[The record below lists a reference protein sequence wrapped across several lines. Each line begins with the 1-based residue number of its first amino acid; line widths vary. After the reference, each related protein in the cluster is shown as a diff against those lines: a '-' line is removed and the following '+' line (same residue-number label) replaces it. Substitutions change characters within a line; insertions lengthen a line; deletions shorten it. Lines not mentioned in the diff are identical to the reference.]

1 MAGNAKS
8 ANELLQSALQRQL
21 NRDSL
26 GAAQDYRRVL
36 EVDARNKNAWYGLG
50 IIDQQDGRTADA
62 RANFEKA
69 LEIDPHFMSALYSE
83 AYMLRS
89 SDPDRAVELLKRAA
103 ATNPKAAT
111 IHLQL
116 GQLLAARGR
125 KSEAGDAFRR
135 AVAVDHKLLSQ
146 VPEEFRDAV
155 SR

>member
-8 ANELLQSALQRQL
+8 ADALLRSALQRQVS
-21 NRDSL
+21 RDPL
-26 GAAQDYRRVL
+26 GAVQDYRRVL
-36 EVDARNKNAWYGLG
+36 EMDSRNKNAWYGLG
-50 IIDQQDGRTADA
+50 LIDQQNGRMADA

-83 AYMLRS
+83 AHMLRA
-89 SDPDRAVELLKRAA
+89 SDPDRAIELFRRAA
-103 ATNPKAAT
+103 ATNPKAAA

-116 GQLLAARGR
+116 GQLLAASSR